1 MIKLFEIKNK
11 KVDKQ
16 DTELLEKYKKI
27 LSQSKEQVIKQF
39 STSYQFKS
47 FISLPIT
54 SAQV

>member
-27 LSQSKEQVIKQF
+27 
-39 STSYQFKS
+39 YQN
-47 FISLPIT
+47 
-54 SAQV
+54 

>member
-27 LSQSKEQVIKQF
+27 LYNANVRICSH
-39 STSYQFKS
+39 
-47 FISLPIT
+47 
-54 SAQV
+54 